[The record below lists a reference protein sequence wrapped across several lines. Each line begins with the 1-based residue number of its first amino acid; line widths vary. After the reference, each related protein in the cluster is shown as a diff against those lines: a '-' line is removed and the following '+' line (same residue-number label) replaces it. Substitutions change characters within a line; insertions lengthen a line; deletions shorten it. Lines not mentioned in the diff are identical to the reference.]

1 MRNKFWRTKYL
12 TGSRIQ
18 FRYLTLLLASMVV
31 PVVLVGGCL
40 YFVILTIMAEQIG
53 IPEYVARGLYPV
65 IKEINFIL
73 MVGVPLLFL
82 VLIIWGVVLSHRFA
96 GPMERVEK
104 ELKRILDQR
113 DYSKKINLRK
123 QDDMRPTADLINELL
138 GRLEGKG
145 KR

>member
-18 FRYLTLLLASMVV
+18 FRYLTLLLASMVI

-40 YFVILTIMAEQIG
+40 YFLILTIMAEQIG

-73 MVGVPLLFL
+73 LISVPLVFL

-104 ELKRILDQR
+104 ELKRILDQG
-113 DYSKKINLRK
+113 DYSKKIKLRK
-123 QDDMRPTADLINELL
+123 KDDMCPTASLINELL
-138 GRLEGKG
+138 ERLEGKG